1 MEIQIR
7 KIGNSKGAVIP
18 APLLKELGLDIGT
31 SVDAHT
37 ENGRLV
43 LEPKRAPKYQLD
55 ELLQQCDPQAAV
67 PDDLTNWEQANA
79 VGNELL

>member
-43 LEPKRAPKYQLD
+43 LEPKRGPKYQLD
-55 ELLQQCDPQAAV
+55 ELLQQCDLQAAV

>member
-31 SVDAHT
+31 SLDAHA

-43 LEPKRAPKYQLD
+43 LEPKRASKYQLD
-55 ELLQQCDPQAAV
+55 ELLQQCDPQAAT